1 MEPSESYSRLEI
13 TPFPWPGEFFTP
25 APMRPLSACLALLLL
40 LAISSLHAADDAAAQ
55 LKGIVKSARAGFQE
69 ALAPLKD
76 LHAQKL
82 AGDAVLSLVNDKRT
96 GIGIKLRLAEIV
108 ADWPAGEGRKTLV
121 DWLAKHPTC
130 DDDALMFFSGIHLL
144 ETRTFFWNLLA
155 QVKGP
160 LSAVKEPERIALAA
174 RALGAFQDNPD
185 TVVARVAT
193 LLDPAN
199 VHVMRACAAEALGG
213 MRSPVALQSLLPYLN
228 DEAIGDTVHC
238 SLFQLTGQDFANDPD
253 KWKTWITE
261 QGANIPWKMLPRSD
275 YADFLKLQKLLKPLD
290 DDPAM
295 NMASFYGME
304 IRGKGAL
311 FILDVSGSMSRDD
324 RIGKLKGQM
333 SNLLTALQNKSSKLR
348 YGILTFGA
356 NVDSCFSA
364 RGMAVN
370 DEKNHK
376 QAVQFVDR
384 IQASGGT
391 PMCEAFNHALTR
403 IIPEGSIDTV
413 FFLSDGQPSDGS
425 PAQVLD
431 LAQRIH
437 TQFKIRIH
445 CISIGEETIPG
456 STEPSLLKQIA
467 DACGGTFTVPP

>member
-1 MEPSESYSRLEI
+1 MCRHL
-13 TPFPWPGEFFTP
+13 
-25 APMRPLSACLALLLL
+25 ACHALLLL
-40 LAISSLHAADDAAAQ
+40 AFMGLHAAEDGAGV
-55 LKGIVKSARAGFQE
+55 LKGIVKSARNGDQE

-82 AGDAVLSLVNDKRT
+82 AGEAVLSLVGDKRL
-96 GIGIKLRLAEIV
+96 GIGMKLRLAEIV
-108 ADWPAGEGRKTLV
+108 AEWPAGEGRKVLV

-155 QVKGP
+155 QAKGP
-160 LSAVKEPERIALAA
+160 LSTVKEPERIALAA

-185 TVVARVAT
+185 PVVARVAA

-199 VHVMRACAAEALGG
+199 AHVMRACAAEALGG
-213 MRSPVALQSLLPYLN
+213 MRSTVALQSLLPFLN
-228 DEAIGDTVHC
+228 DEAIGDAVHA
-238 SLFQLTGQDFANDPD
+238 SLFQLTGQDFGDDPE
-253 KWKTWITE
+253 KWKAWLTA

-275 YADFLKLQKLLKPLD
+275 YAEFLKLQKLLKPLD
-290 DDPAM
+290 DDPAL
-295 NMASFYGME
+295 NMASFYGLE

-333 SNLLTALQNKSSKLR
+333 SNLLTALQNKSANLR

-356 NVDSCFSA
+356 GVDSCFSA
-364 RGMAVN
+364 RGMALN

-384 IQASGGT
+384 IQAAGGT
-391 PMCEAFNHALTR
+391 PMCGAFSHALTR
-403 IIPEGSIDTV
+403 ILPEGSIDTLV
-413 FFLSDGQPSDGS
+413 FLSDGQPSDGT
-425 PAQVLD
+425 PAMVLD

-437 TQFKIRIH
+437 TQFKVRIH
-445 CISIGEETIPG
+445 CISIGEETLPG

-467 DACGGTFTVPP
+467 DACEGTFTVPP

>member
-1 MEPSESYSRLEI
+1 MRLV
-13 TPFPWPGEFFTP
+13 F
-25 APMRPLSACLALLLL
+25 ASLAFLLLTGL
-40 LAISSLHAADDAAAQ
+40 YAADDAAAL
-55 LKGIVKSARAGFQE
+55 LKGLVKNARAGDQE

-82 AGDAVLSLVNDKRT
+82 AGDAVLSLVGDKRV
-96 GIGIKLRLAEIV
+96 GLGMKLRLAEIV
-108 ADWPAGEGRKTLV
+108 AEWPAGEGRKALV
-121 DWLAKHPTC
+121 DWLAKHPAC

-144 ETRTFFWNLLA
+144 ETRSFFWNLLA
-155 QVKGP
+155 QVRGP

-174 RALGAFQDNPD
+174 RALGAFPDNPD
-185 TVVARVAT
+185 PVVARVAT

-199 VHVMRACAAEALGG
+199 AHVMRACAAEALGG
-213 MRSPVALQSLLPYLN
+213 MRSAVALQSLLPYLN
-228 DEAIGDTVHC
+228 DEAIGDAVHA
-238 SLFQLTGQDFANDPD
+238 SLFQLTGQDFVDDPE
-253 KWKTWITE
+253 KWKAWITA

-275 YADFLKLQKLLKPLD
+275 YAEFLKLQKLLKPLE
-290 DDPAM
+290 DDPAV
-295 NMASFYGME
+295 NMASFYGLE

-333 SNLLTALQNKSSKLR
+333 SNLLTALQNKSANLR
-348 YGILTFGA
+348 YGILTFGDR
-356 NVDSCFSA
+356 VDSCFPA
-364 RGMAVN
+364 RGMALN

-384 IQASGGT
+384 IEAAGGT

-403 IIPEGSIDTV
+403 ILPEGNIDTLV
-413 FFLSDGQPSDGS
+413 FLSDGQPSDGT
-425 PAQVLD
+425 PAMVLD

-437 TQFKIRIH
+437 TQFKVRIH
-445 CISIGEETIPG
+445 CISIGEETLPG

-467 DACGGTFTVPP
+467 DACEGTFTVPP